1 MTPML
6 TGIVTDIAFII
17 VVCQKRLLWFCFQ
30 KHNMSLATA
39 GCAQENLKVMKLN
52 LYKGGGGNRNFILI

>member
-30 KHNMSLATA
+30 KHNIMSLATA

-52 LYKGGGGNRNFILI
+52 LYKGEENRNFILI